1 MTKTTRSTRKTKSAP
16 SQKTPLA
23 PTPAFTDMS
32 RWRVGREPG
41 RDMKDAY
48 EKGTLIALSYKPGE
62 VFLGAFSEADRLG
75 FNEPVTRSLFVTGYL
90 QNLPNPVIMNDDGTI
105 MKIGRVRDPAE

>member
-1 MTKTTRSTRKTKSAP
+1 MTKKTTRSTRKTVLTRKAV
-16 SQKTPLA
+16 
-23 PTPAFTDMS
+23 PTPTPPFTDMS

-48 EKGTLIALSYKPGE
+48 EKGTLTALSYKPGE

-75 FNEPVTRSLFVTGYL
+75 FSEPITRSLFVTGYL